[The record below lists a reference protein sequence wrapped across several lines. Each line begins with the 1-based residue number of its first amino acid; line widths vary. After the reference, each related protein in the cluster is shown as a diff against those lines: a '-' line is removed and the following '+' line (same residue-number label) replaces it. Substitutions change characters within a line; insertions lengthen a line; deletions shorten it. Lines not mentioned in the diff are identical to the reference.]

1 MSVNRFSISL
11 ILFCFGSWSLV
22 SWIFIE
28 DYIVEIFLGMIMPL
42 AVGQFTITRIQSIFV
57 SDPRKLTSFMM
68 KSFIGKMVI
77 YGVYMIGIVAF
88 SPFNERT
95 FFVSFISYFITLHVL
110 EAFFIRSVFKGSRVR
125 DENNSGK

>member
-28 DYIVEIFLGMIMPL
+28 DYIVEIFLGMVMPL

-95 FFVSFISYFITLHVL
+95 FFVSFISYFITLHVF

>member
-28 DYIVEIFLGMIMPL
+28 DYIVEIFLGMVMPL
-42 AVGQFTITRIQSIFV
+42 AVGQFNITRIQSIFV

>member
-28 DYIVEIFLGMIMPL
+28 DYIVEIFLGMVMPL

-88 SPFNERT
+88 SPFNDRT

>member
-28 DYIVEIFLGMIMPL
+28 DYIVEIFLGMVMPL

-88 SPFNERT
+88 SPFNEHT

>member
-28 DYIVEIFLGMIMPL
+28 DYIVEIFLGMVMPL

-88 SPFNERT
+88 SPFNEST

>member
-28 DYIVEIFLGMIMPL
+28 DYIVEIFLGMVMPL

>member
-28 DYIVEIFLGMIMPL
+28 DYIVEIFLGMVMPL

-57 SDPRKLTSFMM
+57 SVPRKLTSFMM

>member
-42 AVGQFTITRIQSIFV
+42 AVGLFTITRIQSIFV

>member
-28 DYIVEIFLGMIMPL
+28 DYIVEIFLGMVMPL

-77 YGVYMIGIVAF
+77 YGVYMIGIVSF

>member
-28 DYIVEIFLGMIMPL
+28 DYIVEMFLGMVMPL

>member
-28 DYIVEIFLGMIMPL
+28 DYIVEIFLGMVMPL

-68 KSFIGKMVI
+68 KSLIGKMVI

>member
-28 DYIVEIFLGMIMPL
+28 DYIVEIFLGMVMPL

-88 SPFNERT
+88 SPFNERI
-95 FFVSFISYFITLHVL
+95 FFVSFISYLITLHVL

>member
-1 MSVNRFSISL
+1 VSVNRFSISL

-28 DYIVEIFLGMIMPL
+28 DYIVEIFLGMVMPL

>member
-42 AVGQFTITRIQSIFV
+42 AVGLFTITRIQSIFV

-68 KSFIGKMVI
+68 KSFIVKMVI

>member
-1 MSVNRFSISL
+1 MSVNRFSIFL

-28 DYIVEIFLGMIMPL
+28 DYIVEIFLGMVMPL

>member
-11 ILFCFGSWSLV
+11 ILFCFGSCSLL

>member
-28 DYIVEIFLGMIMPL
+28 DYIVEIFLGMVMPL

-77 YGVYMIGIVAF
+77 YGVYMIGLVAF

>member
-1 MSVNRFSISL
+1 VSVNRFSISL

-28 DYIVEIFLGMIMPL
+28 DYIVEIFLGMVMPL

-77 YGVYMIGIVAF
+77 YGVYMIGIVSF